1 MPLPLVRD
9 PRAVGDPPEAVTR
22 AELEALDALGKGGTW
37 SVGGREVNLT
47 NLDKVLFPAS
57 GLTKRDLVRYYT
69 TIAPVIL
76 PYLRDRPLNTDRWPD
91 GIAGHHFWQKQVP
104 SHAPPWVSRW
114 DYPEAGHDQS
124 HTYVVADQV
133 ATMAWLANQAVIDL
147 HPWTSRAS
155 AYTRP
160 TYALI
165 DLDPGPSTTWEE
177 LLTLARLNRT
187 ALEHLGVTG
196 FPKVTGKRGIQVWI
210 PVEPRYTFDETRDWV
225 GALSQAVGAIV
236 PDLVSWDWVKK
247 DRGGRARLD
256 FTQNAINKTLV
267 APYAVRPVDNAAVS
281 APIAWDELDD
291 PALRPDRWDIH
302 AILERVAAIGDPFR
316 GALAMAQVLPT
327 LS

>member
-1 MPLPLVRD
+1 VRE
-9 PRAVGDPPEAVTR
+9 PGAVGDPAEAVT
-22 AELEALDALGKGGTW
+22 ADELEALDRLGKGGAW
-37 SVGGREVNLT
+37 SVGGETVHLT
-47 NLDKVLFPAS
+47 NLDKVLFPGS
-57 GLTKRDLVRYYT
+57 GRTKRDLVRYYT

-91 GIAGHHFWQKQVP
+91 GITGHHFWQKQIP
-104 SHAPPWVSRW
+104 SHAPAFVTRW

-124 HTYVVADQV
+124 HTYVVADRV
-133 ATMAWLANQAVIDL
+133 ATLAWLANQAVIDL
-147 HPWTSRAS
+147 HPWTSRLP
-155 AYTRP
+155 AYTTP

-165 DLDPGPSTTWEE
+165 DLDPGPKTTWEE

-187 ALEHLGVTG
+187 ALAHLGVVG

-236 PDLVSWDWVKK
+236 PDLVSWDWAKK

-267 APYAVRPVDNAAVS
+267 APYAVRPVDSAAVS
-281 APIAWDELDD
+281 VPITWEELDD
-291 PALRPDRWDIH
+291 PDLKPDRWDIETV
-302 AILERVAAIGDPFR
+302 IERVAAVGDPFR
-316 GALAMAQVLPT
+316 GALGLAQVLPP
-327 LS
+327 LG